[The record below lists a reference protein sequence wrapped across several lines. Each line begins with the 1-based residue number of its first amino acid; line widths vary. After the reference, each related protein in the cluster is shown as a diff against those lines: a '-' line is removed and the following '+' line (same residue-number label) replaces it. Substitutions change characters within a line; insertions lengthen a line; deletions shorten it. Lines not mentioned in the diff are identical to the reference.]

1 MNYDRARKRMV
12 EEQLIPR
19 GIRDKRILDAIGKVP
34 RHIFVEEALW
44 DRAYGDHALPIGERQ
59 SISQPYMVAVMT
71 EALELTGMERI
82 LEIGTGSGYQTAIL
96 AELAAKVY
104 SIERIKVLAHRAR
117 MILDG
122 LNYLNIVIKV
132 FDGTYGWS
140 DEAPFDAIIVTA
152 GAPAIPQAYIEQLKE
167 GGRIII
173 PVGDRSSQVLKKGVK
188 MGGEIISADL
198 TGCIFVP
205 LIGAFAWKKEENSDR
220 RNNN

>member
-1 MNYDRARKRMV
+1 MV

-34 RHIFVEEALW
+34 RHIFIEEALR

-59 SISQPYMVAVMT
+59 SISQPYMVALMT
-71 EALELTGMERI
+71 EALELTGMERV

-122 LNYLNIVIKV
+122 LKYLNIVIKV
-132 FDGTYGWS
+132 FDGTYGWH

-152 GAPAIPQAYIEQLKE
+152 GAPAIPQTYIEQLKE

-188 MGGEIISADL
+188 MGGGIVSKDL
-198 TGCIFVP
+198 TSCLFVP
-205 LIGAFAWKKEENSDR
+205 LVGTFAWKKEEDNDR
-220 RNNN
+220 HNNN

>member
-1 MNYDRARKRMV
+1 MNYERARKRMV
-12 EEQLIPR
+12 DEQLIPR
-19 GIRDKRILDAIGKVP
+19 GIMDKRILDAIGKVP
-34 RHIFVEEALW
+34 RHIFIEEAFW

-59 SISQPYMVAVMT
+59 SISQPYMVALMT
-71 EALELTGMERI
+71 EALELTGTERV

-132 FDGTYGWS
+132 FDGTYGWP

-188 MGGEIISADL
+188 MGGGIVFTDL
-198 TGCIFVP
+198 TSCIFVP
-205 LIGAFAWKKEENSDR
+205 LIGAFAWKKEEDSDR

>member
-1 MNYDRARKRMV
+1 MV

-19 GIRDKRILDAIGKVP
+19 GIRDKRILDAMGKVP
-34 RHIFVEEALW
+34 RHIFIEEALCG
-44 DRAYGDHALPIGERQ
+44 RAYGDHALPIGERQ
-59 SISQPYMVAVMT
+59 SISQPYMVALMT
-71 EALELTGMERI
+71 EALELTGMERV

-117 MILDG
+117 MILDR

-132 FDGTYGWS
+132 FDGTYGWP

-198 TGCIFVP
+198 TSCIFVP
-205 LIGAFAWKKEENSDR
+205 LIGAFAWKKEEDSDR